1 MNTRGNGRRNGVANV
16 GPAGAA
22 EAPAAGAAG
31 NQGRRVADEDEEEE
45 EGAGLQNLFQEPPR
59 NAAGAWTDAEIK
71 AGSRAAAPLVTS
83 QRATCLQ
90 ACSKA
95 IMTTPLVAPGLVFIT
110 VEVRNGMEHNVVWQI
125 LEFTEA
131 TQMLVAQR
139 VSSHADN
146 LNFPR
151 RAMFSLSTVEVLV
164 SPTLHFLDLMIK
176 AMNPILAVAVARFP
190 LPDKII
196 VPSGPKWNPLTFSL
210 EFEVLRHDESWHSK
224 LVVALPREE
233 GPPAAAVTGE
243 NAEAGRRVARAVPTG
258 THHWYLCDES
268 MLVGSRSEELVYSSM
283 VFGGARS
290 APGAAIQLGI
300 GLPLR
305 MAPKE
310 ARNILSLRITSS
322 LSFDTITDTELLA
335 IRYGADKADMS
346 RFHLGESARLAYR
359 RVCNC
364 QELLFRLFHLKPHV
378 MAVWSAFAA
387 QILDTIEH
395 GEARFPGIASNGVI
409 NRYVEQVL
417 QTFFAQLHS
426 PGLSAS
432 GSDAALTLL
441 RLDVT
446 NDVFVRFQLDA
457 ELKHRGGGNGG
468 GGGGGQKR
476 PPPEEF
482 PTASGAPPATSKKPR
497 EGGDKKAAFCFAYFG
512 TDGCTRGSGCR
523 FSHKKPTSE
532 AEKVVIQAGV
542 QQRNGTLRGDA
553 F

>member
-1 MNTRGNGRRNGVANV
+1 MSCGKFWSLPKQPKCSSLRESV
-16 GPAGAA
+16 
-22 EAPAAGAAG
+22 
-31 NQGRRVADEDEEEE
+31 
-45 EGAGLQNLFQEPPR
+45 
-59 NAAGAWTDAEIK
+59 
-71 AGSRAAAPLVTS
+71 VTLTAS
-83 QRATCLQ
+83 
-90 ACSKA
+90 
-95 IMTTPLVAPGLVFIT
+95 I
-110 VEVRNGMEHNVVWQI
+110 
-125 LEFTEA
+125 
-131 TQMLVAQR
+131 
-139 VSSHADN
+139 SHDGQCV
-146 LNFPR
+146 
-151 RAMFSLSTVEVLV
+151 SLSTVEVLV
-164 SPTLHFLDLMIK
+164 SPTLHVLDLMIR

-196 VPSGPKWNPLTFSL
+196 VPSGPKWNPLTFAL

-409 NRYVEQVL
+409 KSGCAR
-417 QTFFAQLHS
+417 AA
-426 PGLSAS
+426 PSA
-432 GSDAALTLL
+432 GRPAREHLL
-441 RLDVT
+441 RAPL
-446 NDVFVRFQLDA
+446 LCA
-457 ELKHRGGGNGG
+457 EDR
-468 GGGGGQKR
+468 
-476 PPPEEF
+476 
-482 PTASGAPPATSKKPR
+482 
-497 EGGDKKAAFCFAYFG
+497 
-512 TDGCTRGSGCR
+512 
-523 FSHKKPTSE
+523 
-532 AEKVVIQAGV
+532 
-542 QQRNGTLRGDA
+542 TLRLVVCIHD
-553 F
+553 